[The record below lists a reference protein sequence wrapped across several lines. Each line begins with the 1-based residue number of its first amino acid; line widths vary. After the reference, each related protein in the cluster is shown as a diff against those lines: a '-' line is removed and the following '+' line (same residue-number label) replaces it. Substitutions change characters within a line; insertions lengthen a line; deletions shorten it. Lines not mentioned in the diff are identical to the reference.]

1 MKTNQIYQFMVN
13 LEMSSIEWKARNG
26 LNILRVSLGLVFI
39 WFGIL
44 KFFPGI
50 SAAEVIAGKTI
61 YKLTFGIVKPPV
73 SLPFLAL
80 WECTVGLGLITK
92 RWMNLTLLLLYF
104 QMAGTF
110 LPLVFFPHETF
121 TTSIFIPTLL
131 GQYIVKNIVLLSAGV
146 VIGATIKGGKLMAHA
161 DGIPDISQNKQMIK
175 AANEQIMPVVIP

>member
-1 MKTNQIYQFMVN
+1 MKTSQIYQFMVN
-13 LEMSSIEWKARNG
+13 LEMRSIEWKARNG

-39 WFGIL
+39 WFGML

-61 YKLTFGIVKPPV
+61 YTLTFGIVKPPV
-73 SLPFLAL
+73 SLPFLAI

-104 QMAGTF
+104 QMIGTF

-121 TTSIFIPTLL
+121 TTSVFIPTLL

-146 VIGATIKGGKLMAHA
+146 VIGATIKGGKLMAHS
-161 DGIPDISQNKQMIK
+161 D
-175 AANEQIMPVVIP
+175 ETPVIGKGEPLLNIIQ

>member
-13 LEMSSIEWKARNG
+13 LEMRSIEWKARNG

-39 WFGIL
+39 WFGML

-61 YKLTFGIVKPPV
+61 YTLTFGIVKPPV
-73 SLPFLAL
+73 SLPFLAI

-104 QMAGTF
+104 QMIGTF

-121 TTSIFIPTLL
+121 TTSVFIPTLL

-146 VIGATIKGGKLMAHA
+146 VIGATIKGGKLMAHS
-161 DGIPDISQNKQMIK
+161 DVTPVISKGEPLLNIIQ
-175 AANEQIMPVVIP
+175 